1 MGFRRHLIASALTAA
16 VVLLVSVSA
25 TAPALAGEAA
35 APRVENARGELTDR
49 AILVTGYGRWDNRDD
64 PPLRTAQPLVDPSEW
79 FGASSALAAAHR
91 ADPMVSLTATFV
103 LDITAQGTI
112 AGCRYSESSRV
123 VVDEA
128 ALCAEMASQRFLPQL
143 ANDGTRVSGQ
153 YRLSLSNREFA
164 AQPGAPERPLFTAER
179 DRRPLPAPAPR
190 ALDIDTFPP
199 SDYQLFL
206 YRAPNWQTA
215 PNPGWGNYPRD
226 ETRTGLLLYRGY
238 SDLACRVLETSGD
251 AQRDAAACRYAQT
264 RLAPD
269 WSGVEGN
276 RDWIVPLYI
285 LHRPEGLVAIGPDPD
300 RIRETHMT
308 AEMDAALAEA
318 LTRGGVLPEG
328 RQASPL
334 GLSFASSPVGWVEH
348 CRVVKTTGDD
358 TRDIAACRIASEV
371 VRMHPAE
378 DIFGTPQ
385 SLAGM
390 FWWAGPRPD

>member
-1 MGFRRHLIASALTAA
+1 MGFRRNSLAA
-16 VVLLVSVSA
+16 CTGAVLLLASVVAA
-25 TAPALAGEAA
+25 TPAAALDAA

-64 PPLRTAQPLVDPSEW
+64 PPLRTAQPLVDPSQW
-79 FGASSALAAAHR
+79 FAGNSALAEAHR
-91 ADPMVSLTATFV
+91 ADPMASRYATFV

-112 AGCRYSESSRV
+112 AACRYSEGSRV

-128 ALCAEMASQRFLPQL
+128 ALCAEIKQQRFLPQL

-190 ALDIDTFPP
+190 ARDIDAFPP
-199 SDYQLFL
+199 NDFELSYL
-206 YRAPNWQTA
+206 YRAPIWQTA
-215 PNPGWGNYPRD
+215 PNPGWGHYPRD
-226 ETRTGLLLYRGY
+226 ETRTGLLLYRDGEGR
-238 SDLACRVLETSGD
+238 ACRVLEPSGD

-264 RLAPD
+264 ALAPD
-269 WSGVEGN
+269 WSAVEGN

-285 LHRPEGLVAIGPDPD
+285 LHRTDGLVAIGPDPD

-308 AEMDAALAEA
+308 AEMDAALADA
-318 LTRGGVLPEG
+318 LMRGGVLPEG
-328 RQASPL
+328 RRDSPL

-358 TRDIAACRIASEV
+358 ARDIAACRIASEA

-385 SLAGM
+385 ETAGM
-390 FWWAGPRPD
+390 FWWAGSRPN